1 MTIDRVSTNLQAQY
15 LLSQVM
21 QASDAL
27 DKSQAQVSS
36 GKQSQDYAGLGDK
49 TAALESARAAKAR
62 ADSYQSNTQ
71 LAVTQT
77 NMQDTQLTSLS
88 GLANELQQAI
98 TTASGNGDGSSL
110 MSTASDIFDQA
121 AQILNSTNSSGN
133 YIYAGQTADRKPF
146 TGTSLASLGGT
157 PPPAVSS
164 FFQNGTQKKSVVTGD
179 GQTVQIGV
187 LASDVG
193 TQLMTALQD
202 LVQADTPPGSLGGQ
216 LTSAQSTMLT
226 TNVLPDAR
234 AAATGLNDAT
244 AQNGEVYQRLQET
257 VTTQQSLSTM
267 YAGFVSNIEDA
278 DMGKAVINL
287 NQDQVALQAALQVT
301 AKLGQISLLNYL
313 PAASATG

>member
-1 MTIDRVSTNLQAQY
+1 MSIDRVSTNLQAQY

-21 QASDAL
+21 QASDSL
-27 DKSQAQVSS
+27 DQAQAQVSS
-36 GKQSQDYAGLGDK
+36 GKESQTYAGLGDK
-49 TAALESARAAKAR
+49 TAALESARAAQAR
-62 ADSYQSNTQ
+62 ADSYQANTQ

-77 NMQDTQLTSLS
+77 NMQDTQLTTLS
-88 GLANELQQAI
+88 GLASQLQKAI
-98 TTASGNGDGSSL
+98 TTAAGNGDGTSL
-110 MSTASDIFDQA
+110 MATADSIFNQA
-121 AQILNSTNSSGN
+121 SQVLNSTDSNGN
-133 YIYAGQTADRKPF
+133 YIYAGQTSNKMPF
-146 TGTSLASLGGT
+146 TATSLTSLGGS
-157 PPPAVSS
+157 PPPSVSS

-216 LTSAQSTMLT
+216 LTSAQSTTLT
-226 TNVLPDAR
+226 TSVLPDA
-234 AAATGLNDAT
+234 ATAATSLNAAT
-244 AQNGEVYQRLQET
+244 AQNGEIYKQLQDT
-257 VTTQQSLSTM
+257 VTTQEFLSTM

-278 DMGKAVINL
+278 DMSKAVINL

-313 PAASATG
+313 PTTGG